1 MYPCLSIEGAQ
12 FGGYD
17 DSSSGSSSPVSSR
30 SGPSESDGSSSSNAD
45 EFCPDPYPS
54 KSDSPSSSSVRGR
67 GGVDPTSFLTASSA
81 CVLDDIDRHRQRM
94 LALLPAFS
102 SPAGA
107 PARAEPLF
115 RWLSGFG
122 VGWVLDMDASGSG
135 GAAERLP
142 RREVGRRVRAWA
154 QALGTMER
162 VFRLRHRELT
172 VKQVEALGELA
183 AASAGAMLR
192 LARAVAA
199 LESSPSKLLA
209 ALDVYVPVSE
219 AFPVLGRMF
228 SWGPSHPVSAAAEG
242 ALAALVDAARS
253 CGRDLRAFVRSHYP
267 WRMPQGGEVHPC
279 VGFWMGYFRCLLRN
293 RISLCFILGGDGDG
307 EDAPPPLAPGSEGGC
322 GLLTELIS
330 CLEAVLEEK
339 SAALAFPGL
348 RQVFMLNNTFA
359 IVRRAVRSD
368 LKLFLPPGWVRARE
382 ERMEGYIKGYMDASW
397 APVVARLNDASG
409 GPKLPAVLRRRTT
422 NRLSAFYSALENAC
436 SAQRCWKVPNP
447 VLRGILRKT
456 VSANVVPAYRRYQED
471 HPEVDVAIGRSA
483 EELEQRLSDLF
494 EG

>member
-1 MYPCLSIEGAQ
+1 MYPCLSIEG
-12 FGGYD
+12 YD
-17 DSSSGSSSPVSSR
+17 DSSSGGSSPVSYR

-54 KSDSPSSSSVRGR
+54 GSDSPSSSSFVRD
-67 GGVDPTSFLTASSA
+67 GVDRTSFLTAASA
-81 CVLDDIDRHRQRM
+81 CVLDDIDSHRQRM

-107 PARAEPLF
+107 GARAQPLS

-122 VGWVLDMDASGSG
+122 VGWVLDMDASGLTG
-135 GAAERLP
+135 AAAERLP

-183 AASAGAMLR
+183 AASPGAMLR

-209 ALDVYVPVSE
+209 ALDVYAPVSE

-228 SWGPSHPVSAAAEG
+228 SWGPSHPVSAAAG
-242 ALAALVDAARS
+242 GTLAALVDATRS

-293 RISLCFILGGDGDG
+293 RISLCFVLGGSGDGDG
-307 EDAPPPLAPGSEGGC
+307 EDAPPGAEGGF
-322 GLLTELIS
+322 GLVTELIS

-368 LKLFLPPGWVRARE
+368 LKLFLPPGWVRARD
-382 ERMEGYIKGYMDASW
+382 ERMEGFIKGYMDVSW
-397 APVVARLNDASG
+397 APVVARLDDAG
-409 GPKLPAVLRRRTT
+409 GTKASAVLRRRTA
-422 NRLSAFYSALENAC
+422 NRLSVFYSALENAY

-447 VLRGILRKT
+447 VLRGVLRKT
-456 VSANVVPAYRRYQED
+456 VSGNVVPAYRRYLED
-471 HPEVDVAIGRSA
+471 HPEVDVAVGRSA
-483 EELEQRLSDLF
+483 EELEQQLSDLF